1 MSFTGFI
8 ISILVMCFIAFFIC
22 MGAVIIAI
30 KIKIRRRK
38 EKRQYYKDVH
48 DIAESIRKRY

>member
-30 KIKIRRRK
+30 KIKIKRRG
-38 EKRQYYKDVH
+38 
-48 DIAESIRKRY
+48 SIIRMYTILLRV

>member
-30 KIKIRRRK
+30 KIKIKRRK

-48 DIAESIRKRY
+48 DIAESIRKR